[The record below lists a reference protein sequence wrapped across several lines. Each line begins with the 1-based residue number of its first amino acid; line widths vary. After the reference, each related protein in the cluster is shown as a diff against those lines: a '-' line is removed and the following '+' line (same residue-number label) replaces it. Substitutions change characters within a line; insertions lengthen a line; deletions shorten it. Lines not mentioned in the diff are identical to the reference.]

1 MYGAYGLG
9 STEYGGAGVTI
20 KEGAAGYLYSQ
31 HPPDLDTRPTGQ
43 GDHVQGSCDLH
54 GMGSHD

>member
-1 MYGAYGLG
+1 M
-9 STEYGGAGVTI
+9 I
-20 KEGAAGYLYSQ
+20 KEGAARYLYLQ
-31 HPPDLDTRPTGQ
+31 HPPNLNTRLTGQ

>member
-1 MYGAYGLG
+1 MTREGED
-9 STEYGGAGVTI
+9 SVTI

-31 HPPDLDTRPTGQ
+31 HPPNLEIRLMGQ
-43 GDHVQGSCDLH
+43 GDHVQGSRDLR